1 MKKAQI
7 GSARIAII
15 SILSVVV
22 IAVIGG
28 VAWWTLAGS
37 KKNDT
42 QTTTPPS
49 TTKPVEEKKT
59 EPPKTYVDTK
69 QSTGLALTYPSAWQV
84 SEQYTPDSAE
94 ATAGGYGDAK
104 NLVTFKSSD
113 GTQEV
118 ELDIYTSPG
127 LGGACEG
134 DKISSIEYEAIPAM
148 ATLNYV
154 AVTKTVSGGKLAFLA
169 GAFPK
174 ASLKDP
180 VVDGDGCQLT
190 STSFYFQ
197 PGKDATKRAT
207 LTIHSS
213 NIHEDKWNLKPSVT
227 KMDIHHETETSAFK
241 EAKAIVLSLH
251 IQ

>member
-1 MKKAQI
+1 MKKAQS
-7 GSARIAII
+7 GSTRIAII
-15 SILSVVV
+15 SILSIVI

-28 VAWWTLAGS
+28 GVWWALAGS
-37 KKNDT
+37 KKDT
-42 QTTTPPS
+42 QSSGTPPS
-49 TTKPVEEKKT
+49 TTKPVEEKKA

-69 QSTGLALTYPSAWQV
+69 QGTGLALTYPSAWQV

-104 NLVTFKSSD
+104 NLVTLKSPD

-134 DKISSIEYEAIPAM
+134 DKISSIEYEAIQAM
-148 ATLNYV
+148 STLNYV

-174 ASLKDP
+174 ASLTDP
-180 VVDGDGCQLT
+180 AVDADGCQLT

-197 PGKDATKRAT
+197 PGKDTTKRAT
-207 LTIHSS
+207 LTIHST

-227 KMDIHHETETSAFK
+227 KMDVHHETETTAFK